1 MDLNFFKRQ
10 LASVIEWTN
19 QQANVLLFKYPSD
32 KDEIKNAS
40 KLIVGPGQGV
50 VLVYEG
56 NVTDVLPEPGIYNLG
71 TDNHP
76 FITTLLKLRTAFES
90 EHKMKIY
97 FYRTSENTD
106 QNWGT
111 ATSIKYVDPV
121 YQFPVALGANGNFSF
136 QLSDPERFFTHI
148 VTARIDLVSPVPH
161 LSLYMLERSRLSPS
175 LRPRR
180 HIGSRVHQAR
190 EDARHL
196 GNFVL
201 RISGNGVAFA
211 VNLRRA
217 VEVEL
222 DEANSEKLHDLA
234 RVVLVGP
241 RGFVKKAGLGVAG
254 IAEKIA
260 HDRVIGHVGEDGVEI
275 GESVPVEQIIPV
287 AHALAVLFQGVVLV
301 AGDKNLAQ
309 RVGDL
314 PPKLVVAVADHQA
327 GADLRRL
334 TGMAMVARRRR

>member
-56 NVTDVLPEPGIYNLG
+56 TVTDVLPEPGIYNLE

-90 EHKMKIY
+90 EHKLKIY

-121 YQFPVALGANGNFSF
+121 YQFPVALGAHGNFSF

-148 VTARIDLVSPVPH
+148 SGFSEQYTTVQARVLLQSRISQLMAVQLANGQFSYQQIDAQLTAISNNLKEILIPEFENLGLTLSDFRINGTVFDKATQDRINGIADITAESKAAAEGGVTYVDLEKLRAMRDAARNPSGIASTG
-161 LSLYMLERSRLSPS
+161 LSLGTGLALGKLFADQQGQGTNDPMVRLQMLKQLLNEGIITQEEFD
-175 LRPRR
+175 
-180 HIGSRVHQAR
+180 HKKK
-190 EDARHL
+190 EW
-196 GNFVL
+196 
-201 RISGNGVAFA
+201 
-211 VNLRRA
+211 
-217 VEVEL
+217 L
-222 DEANSEKLHDLA
+222 D
-234 RVVLVGP
+234 
-241 RGFVKKAGLGVAG
+241 
-254 IAEKIA
+254 KI
-260 HDRVIGHVGEDGVEI
+260 
-275 GESVPVEQIIPV
+275 
-287 AHALAVLFQGVVLV
+287 
-301 AGDKNLAQ
+301 
-309 RVGDL
+309 
-314 PPKLVVAVADHQA
+314 
-327 GADLRRL
+327 
-334 TGMAMVARRRR
+334 